1 MPIRAAIVAMSA
13 ERVIGQAG
21 SLPWYYPEDLKRFKG
36 LTLDT
41 TIIMGRRTWESIGS
55 KALPGRQNKVI
66 TRATL
71 NHVPCFASVEAALDS
86 CSGDIWFIGGAQLY
100 TEALEYCNF
109 VDVTWVPDHVE
120 GENLVYFPELDR
132 SQWGAGPRLAFATDP
147 RLACQRF
154 TRC

>member
-1 MPIRAAIVAMSA
+1 MSA

-21 SLPWYYPEDLKRFKG
+21 GLPWHYPEDLKRFKR

-71 NHVPCFASVEAALDS
+71 SHVPCFTSVQAALDS
-86 CSGDIWFIGGAQLY
+86 CSGDIWFIGGGQLY
-100 TEALEYCNF
+100 TEALKYCDF
-109 VDVTWVPDHVE
+109 VDVTWVPDQVE

-132 SQWGAGPRLAFATDP
+132 SLWDAGPRLAFATDS

-154 TRC
+154 TRR

>member
-21 SLPWYYPEDLKRFKG
+21 SLPWHYPEDLKRFKG

-100 TEALEYCNF
+100 TEALKYCNF

-132 SQWGAGPRLAFATDP
+132 PQWGAGPRLAFATDP

>member
-1 MPIRAAIVAMSA
+1 MSA
-13 ERVIGQAG
+13 NRVIGQAG
-21 SLPWYYPEDLKRFKG
+21 GLPWHYPEDLKRFKR

-66 TRATL
+66 TRTTL
-71 NHVPCFASVEAALDS
+71 NHVPCFSSVQAALDS

-100 TEALEYCNF
+100 TEALKYCNF
-109 VDVTWVPDHVE
+109 VDVTWVPDQVE

-132 SQWGAGPRLAFATDP
+132 SLWDAGPRLAFATDS

-154 TRC
+154 TRR

>member
-13 ERVIGQAG
+13 ERVIGRAG

>member
-1 MPIRAAIVAMSA
+1 MSA
-13 ERVIGQAG
+13 NRVIGQAG
-21 SLPWYYPEDLKRFKG
+21 GLPWHYPEDLKRFKG

-66 TRATL
+66 TRTTL
-71 NHVPCFASVEAALDS
+71 NHVPCFSSVQAALDS

-100 TEALEYCNF
+100 TEALKYCNF

-120 GENLVYFPELDR
+120 GENLVHFPELDR
-132 SQWGAGPRLAFATDP
+132 SLWDAGPRLAFATDP

-154 TRC
+154 TRR